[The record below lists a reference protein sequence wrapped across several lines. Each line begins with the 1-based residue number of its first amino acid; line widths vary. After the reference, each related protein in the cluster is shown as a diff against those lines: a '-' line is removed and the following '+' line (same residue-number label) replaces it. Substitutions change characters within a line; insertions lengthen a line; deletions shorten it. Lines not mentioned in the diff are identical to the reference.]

1 MWDLRAGPQLKADT
15 MSLRPVSV
23 PVLMGEQPERV
34 RQGKANPALAS
45 PGIGLGG
52 VGHPVTPGV
61 EVLT

>member
-1 MWDLRAGPQLKADT
+1 

-34 RQGKANPALAS
+34 RPGTAS
-45 PGIGLGG
+45 PAFG
-52 VGHPVTPGV
+52 VTWDRFGWRGAPDDPGV